1 MDFIRNS
8 HIGVFM
14 INCFV
19 FGVEA
24 ILVDFPNICCAVPYR
39 FLLQTAQIFCAF
51 LHINVDK
58 LGVHG
63 DSEQDGVGD
72 HLRGVFPQ
80 YLELE

>member
-19 FGVEA
+19 FGVKA
-24 ILVDFPNICCAVPYR
+24 ILVDFANIGCAVPYR

-58 LGVHG
+58 LAVHR
-63 DSEQDGVGD
+63 DSEQDSVAD
-72 HLRGVFPQ
+72 HLRGVFP
-80 YLELE
+80 